1 MAIAHIFTV
10 ASVTNASLRGL
21 VVFRYAP
28 DMHTSTRVLTALS
41 ISLALLGVSC
51 GGDDGG
57 FADIGGGN
65 GGKALSDEEFCA
77 EIVALD
83 DVDPSV
89 DDMADVATMIEDLAD
104 KAPDD
109 ELRDAMLT
117 LIPVMTAMGDI
128 DENDPDA
135 MNEVMEIMMDPEVL
149 AAGELIEKYS
159 TETCGIDGSA
169 DEGSSESSETIPT
182 LGSNGGYIFDDME
195 AGDISDYVEAYGS
208 DYFPNGYV
216 SSTSMSGAD
225 GYTEVIL
232 DFADADSLDGVAL
245 CEVIAEG
252 IAMSTADT
260 AVRIVVQENTF
271 DVAVREVDGDCAAV

>member
-1 MAIAHIFTV
+1 M
-10 ASVTNASLRGL
+10 
-21 VVFRYAP
+21 FRYAP
-28 DMHTSTRVLTALS
+28 GMRTSTRVLTALS
-41 ISLALLGVSC
+41 FSLAMLGVSC

-57 FADIGGGN
+57 IGGIDG
-65 GGKALSDEEFCA
+65 GSDGKALSDEEFCA

-83 DVDPSV
+83 GVDPSV
-89 DDMADVATMIEDLAD
+89 DDMADVVTMIEDLAD

-109 ELRDAMLT
+109 ELRDAMLA
-117 LIPVMTAMGDI
+117 LVPVMTAMSEI

-135 MNEVMEIMMDPEVL
+135 MNKVMEIMMDPEVI
-149 AAGELIEKYS
+149 AAGELLESYS
-159 TETCGIDGSA
+159 SETCGIDDSA
-169 DEGSSESSETIPT
+169 EDGAEDSTETIPS
-182 LGSNGGYIFDDME
+182 LGSKGGYIFDDME
-195 AGDISDYVEAYGS
+195 AGDISDYVEAFGS

-260 AVRIVVQENTF
+260 AVRIVVQEDTV

>member
-1 MAIAHIFTV
+1 M
-10 ASVTNASLRGL
+10 
-21 VVFRYAP
+21 FRYAP
-28 DMHTSTRVLTALS
+28 GMRTPTRVLTALS
-41 ISLALLGVSC
+41 FSLAMLGVSC

-57 FADIGGGN
+57 FAEIGGGS
-65 GGKALSDEEFCA
+65 GAEALSDEEFCA
-77 EIVALD
+77 EIATLD
-83 DVDPSV
+83 SVDPSV
-89 DDMADVATMIEDLAD
+89 DDMADVVTMLEDLAD
-104 KAPDD
+104 KSPND

-135 MNEVMEIMMDPEVL
+135 MNEVMEIMMDPEVM
-149 AAGELIEKYS
+149 AAGELLETYS
-159 TETCGIDGSA
+159 SETCGIDGSA
-169 DEGSSESSETIPT
+169 DEGGSESTETIPP

-225 GYTEVIL
+225 GYTEVIM

-260 AVRIVVQENTF
+260 AVRIVVQEDTVE
-271 DVAVREVDGDCAAV
+271 VAVREVDGECAAV